1 MTSSEAR
8 EFEAEV
14 TKAVRAKYKS
24 LSHFDNH
31 KLMCLWADG
40 ALPLPE
46 EQELALMWN
55 LR

>member
-24 LSHFDNH
+24 LSHLDDH
-31 KLMCLWADG
+31 TLMCLWTEG

-46 EQELALMWN
+46 PN
-55 LR
+55 DFS